1 MERDSK
7 MVNYMENAM
16 NINTGYELVNV
27 NYPQEE
33 WEISGETWDE

>member
-1 MERDSK
+1 MISSIVK
-7 MVNYMENAM
+7 

-33 WEISGETWDE
+33 WEISSEMWDE

>member
-1 MERDSK
+1 
-7 MVNYMENAM
+7 MVCTFCCE